1 MFKSIILTKLIY
13 ALPVLSGY
21 LTEHQIEQI
30 NSVFRKA
37 RKWQL
42 TIDDYDIVA
51 IAEKLRY
58 DLFQQYKCVTHCIN
72 HLYSPSQN
80 TSIMG
85 FRQRGHN
92 FFIPT
97 IKYVHNSKGSLVQ
110 CLQKYR

>member
-1 MFKSIILTKLIY
+1 MYSSQLFLLNSSID
-13 ALPVLSGY
+13 ALPVLFGY

-42 TIDDYDIVA
+42 NTVTDEYDIVA

-58 DLFQQYKCVTHCIN
+58 DLFQQSKCVTHCIN
-72 HLYSPSQN
+72 HLYTPSQN

-85 FRQRGHN
+85 LRQRGHN
-92 FFIPT
+92 FC
-97 IKYVHNSKGSLVQ
+97 Y
-110 CLQKYR
+110 